1 MGHIGMY
8 AIREVSVG
16 HPTVTDIL
24 EFQSEADRRQA
35 TILSHFDPLF
45 GLTDGQFVHSDTFAV
60 LIGQS
65 EHLIDAQGDRLGRH
79 TTQRTQKENTA

>member
-1 MGHIGMY
+1 MGHIGMHPV
-8 AIREVSVG
+8 REVSVG

-24 EFQSEADRRQA
+24 EFHSDADRWQT
-35 TILSHFDPLF
+35 TIFSHLDPLF

>member
-1 MGHIGMY
+1 MGHISMY

-35 TILSHFDPLF
+35 TILSHLDPLF
-45 GLTDGQFVHSDTFAV
+45 GLADGQFVHPDALAV

-65 EHLIDAQGDRLGRH
+65 KHLINTERDRLGRH
-79 TTQRTQKENTA
+79 TTKRTQKENTA